1 MKDKE
6 DAIKKEIKGRAVA
19 MLITFALADVV
30 FAIMMAALWE
40 KQSTR
45 IALLILLGFFSAF
58 VILCIIA
65 VRKPLSFRWLF
76 RNLKAEQ
83 KVQPRPGK
91 KPKPAD
97 DSVKR
102 FVSTVFKREV
112 SVSAEGV
119 SEKYVKRCI
128 DFFQMMP
135 EKEIDYLAEK
145 ACLYYHEMI
154 EMSGNMV
161 ARMPEEINGRE
172 ILNWI
177 YPKVMWIDGD
187 RETENPVE
195 FIVECDCE
203 WEPEHG
209 LEIVAFD
216 ERIIHVGSYD
226 GDLDYWK
233 EEYLSRKTN

>member
-91 KPKPAD
+91 KPKPVD

-135 EKEIDYLAEK
+135 EKEIDYLAEE